1 MFFLLF
7 SDVDVPTCKDVRND
21 CADKKF
27 FCEYYKDYMYDY
39 CRNFCGFCHMS
50 KDGKL
55 FKI

>member
-1 MFFLLF
+1 MFFFLF